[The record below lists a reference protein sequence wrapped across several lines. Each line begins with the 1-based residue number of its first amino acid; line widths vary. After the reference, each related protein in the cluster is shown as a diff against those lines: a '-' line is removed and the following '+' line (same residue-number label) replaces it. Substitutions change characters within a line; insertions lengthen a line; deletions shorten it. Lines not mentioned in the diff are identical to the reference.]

1 MKIQISLKDQTNKEF
16 AQPNKAGDRLD
27 YLAWCLQAANKSL
40 EEKKPLWAVEEIF
53 IQSIE
58 KNSQTNKL
66 YNLGPAKYK
75 ELLNR
80 LADIQKGKVQFTSM
94 VLKGLDT
101 DGLILI
107 ELQKSDNTLKMEDNE
122 ETIKTSLIFR

>member
-1 MKIQISLKDQTNKEF
+1 MKIQISLKGQTNKEY
-16 AQPNKAGDRLD
+16 AQPDQDGDRLD
-27 YLAWCLQAANKSL
+27 YLSWCLHAANKAL
-40 EEKKPLWAVEEIF
+40 EQKKPLWAVEEVF
-53 IQSIE
+53 IKLLE
-58 KNSQTNKL
+58 KNSQTNML

-80 LADIQKGKVQFTSM
+80 LADIQKGKVQFSSM

-107 ELQKSDNTLKMEDNE
+107 ELQQSDKSLKMEDTEANANA
-122 ETIKTSLIFR
+122 SLIFK